1 MKNYDSYNNGHL
13 MATSE
18 IAEDNYEKV
27 AKEWAEGSEN
37 LEALL
42 LYCLKNGIVTQSS
55 CRGHSDDGYAFV
67 QFELNE
73 ANMKSIVKIVNRYYN
88 LDGVSMNFI
97 SEPGNISKF
106 SIHVPKKISE
116 LFFKDML
123 SQLSNGIDLEIDS
136 LTDDMKNTLEV
147 MMNHKVPFEL
157 LEVNYSKTNDQKQL
171 YVFSSNQ
178 DYFDTNLFNDP
189 NYKIYT
195 GDGIGFESTPEKI
208 LPIIKDV
215 SKKSDVK
222 YDEFIKD
229 GLKYEG
235 INIQKFAKEMYEKKS
250 VGEFNGFN
258 VDGSKYT
265 SPEEIVNAYFKN
277 LEKAKYG
284 FVNSNKND
292 SHDIKNIENDS
303 ENNISPIVANAKATI
318 ENDQVRQE
326 EKTIVEVLPGMS
338 IEEVARAVCGK
349 RYICKFNN
357 FVIDGTTYTSPEEI
371 IDAYFKS
378 WEEGKKK
385 SSR

>member
-189 NYKIYT
+189 DYKIYT

-229 GLKYEG
+229 GLKYED

>member
-18 IAEDNYEKV
+18 IAEDNYERV

-189 NYKIYT
+189 DYKIYT

-222 YDEFIKD
+222 YDKFIKD
-229 GLKYEG
+229 GLKYED

-277 LEKAKYG
+277 FEKAKYG
-284 FVNSNKND
+284 FVNSNKTD
-292 SHDIKNIENDS
+292 SPDIKNIENDS

-326 EKTIVEVLPGMS
+326 GKTIVEVLPGMS
-338 IEEVARAVCGK
+338 IEEVAKAVCGK

-371 IDAYFKS
+371 IDVYFKS

>member
-18 IAEDNYEKV
+18 IAEDNYERV

-189 NYKIYT
+189 DYKIYT

-229 GLKYEG
+229 GLKYED

-277 LEKAKYG
+277 FEKAKYG
-284 FVNSNKND
+284 FVNSNKTD
-292 SHDIKNIENDS
+292 SPDIKNIENDS

-326 EKTIVEVLPGMS
+326 GKTIVEVLPGMS
-338 IEEVARAVCGK
+338 IEEVAKAVCGK